1 MKAKDLLE
9 QQKEDLEDD
18 VYNKRLH
25 NLFENIYSKDF
36 QHIFM
41 FLVTE
46 DKVEKSQ
53 VNNLIDSFQKLLKH
67 KRIGECTIALTYTLL
82 DVLSSDPVAF
92 SVIKQNLKDTKISRT
107 TNEDPS
113 FM

>member
-1 MKAKDLLE
+1 MKAKEILN

-18 VYNKRLH
+18 VYNKQLH
-25 NLFENIYSKDF
+25 SLFENIYSKEF

-46 DKVEKSQ
+46 DKVEKAQ
-53 VNNLIDSFQKLLKH
+53 VNTLIDSFQKILRH
-67 KRIGECTIALTYTLL
+67 KRVGECAIALIYTLL
-82 DVLSSDPVAF
+82 DVFSSDPVIF
-92 SVIKQNLKDTKISRT
+92 DTIKRNLKDINNERI